1 MFTVLYS
8 SVYSFIHS
16 FIHLSLLLYAYRTCF
31 LYPTICNGVED
42 MWSLIRELTYAQ
54 WKNLLAATSSSSSS
68 AITSTVMPASTTTT
82 TTTKVSSRTSRR
94 TIKSMVKALKRVAN
108 FQGSSSSFYYLY
120 V

>member
-8 SVYSFIHS
+8 SVYS

-54 WKNLLAATSSSSSS
+54 LKNLLAATSSSSSS

-82 TTTKVSSRTSRR
+82 TKVSSRTSRRVVR

-108 FQGSSSSFYYLY
+108 FQGSTSFFYYCY
-120 V
+120 I